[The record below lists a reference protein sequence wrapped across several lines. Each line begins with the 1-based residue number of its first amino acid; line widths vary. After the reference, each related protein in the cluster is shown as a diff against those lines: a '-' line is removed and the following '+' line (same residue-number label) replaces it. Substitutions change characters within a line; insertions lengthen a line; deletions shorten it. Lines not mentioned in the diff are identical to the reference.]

1 MAVTGQAPTRNRYA
15 TASEGHRANTGIIP
29 AYAQRKKTNAEIMAE
44 ARRNTAGS
52 PATSR
57 PSNEDI
63 MAEARRNQAIERE
76 EQSLDRQDRIN
87 RGSRVRTPNIE
98 RPGVGNVTPIQGN
111 RPNVPTQPIAIP
123 SRRPVGTP
131 SARNPQQI
139 VNTNVGV
146 EHPTQTTLP

>member
-1 MAVTGQAPTRNRYA
+1 
-15 TASEGHRANTGIIP
+15 
-29 AYAQRKKTNAEIMAE
+29 MAE
-44 ARRNTAGS
+44 AKRNTAGS

-57 PSNEDI
+57 PSNEEI

-76 EQSLDRQDRIN
+76 EQALDRQDRIN

-111 RPNVPTQPIAIP
+111 RPNVPTQPITIP
-123 SRRPVGTP
+123 SRRPVVRTP
-131 SARNPQQI
+131 NAETPQQI

-146 EHPTQTTLP
+146 EQPIQTTLP